1 MILNAFRALFAGGRF
16 ESPHNL
22 VSLSGFVFAGCL
34 GYIRNWKFAQQNVFL
49 GHADS
54 H

>member
-22 VSLSGFVFAGCL
+22 VSLSGFASCL